1 MKFNPRLHNFRLI
14 YFFQKF
20 LCSNYYINT
29 SYFTKFPHG
38 WISPTVYYALKKAVL
53 FEKLWKKPLWNNFGW
68 KKPVDGPL
76 MIWNFEH
83 ACSST
88 QWSIS
93 LTFIFVQFEK
103 LPKFVFNYISS
114 SNSNSTFFKK
124 FSNSPVCKWQQSVVF
139 PHDSSSKCTCKA
151 TQKALFCGFCR
162 KKNDEK
168 NHEGLRMSRCY
179 HSGGEFKSKDFLT
192 KSLNGKK
199 P

>member
-53 FEKLWKKPLWNNFGW
+53 FEELWKKPLWNNFGW

-93 LTFIFVQFEK
+93 LTFILVQFEK

-114 SNSNSTFFKK
+114 SNSNSTFFWNSLTALCASGNNLLFSHMIPHQNVPAKPHKK
-124 FSNSPVCKWQQSVVF
+124 RYFAGFVERKTMKKITKGFGCRAVIILAGNSN
-139 PHDSSSKCTCKA
+139 
-151 TQKALFCGFCR
+151 
-162 KKNDEK
+162 
-168 NHEGLRMSRCY
+168 LRI
-179 HSGGEFKSKDFLT
+179 F
-192 KSLNGKK
+192 
-199 P
+199 